1 MNQTFSAQL
10 PHQALYYCQQLK
22 SYDQINF
29 GIHLSS
35 VEHRSN
41 YHVQSFQEQLCLFL
55 NFLND
60 QRVSALATA
69 HLFNF
74 VGDGLLRT
82 REILLR
88 ENHLL
93 PSWQPEEIMQMKGSL
108 AR

>member
-1 MNQTFSAQL
+1 
-10 PHQALYYCQQLK
+10 
-22 SYDQINF
+22 
-29 GIHLSS
+29 
-35 VEHRSN
+35 
-41 YHVQSFQEQLCLFL
+41 
-55 NFLND
+55 LND

-93 PSWQPEEIMQMKGSL
+93 PSWQPEEIMQMKGGL